1 MFTLFL
7 ENQSLLA
14 INGGVLLAMVLLT
27 LLCRQ
32 ERPADRML
40 FGGITFLLLMVY
52 VTWRVRE
59 TLPPWQPTFASAWA
73 HVFFAFECM
82 TLAYT
87 LLSIVVLSR
96 NSNHSPAADAGESA
110 LRRAA
115 HVPRV
120 DIFIAT
126 YNEGLDILEKTI
138 VSALAIDYPDFR
150 VWVLDDTR
158 RDWLREFCG
167 RVGAY
172 YVTRPDNAHAKA
184 GNLNNGLR
192 HSAEAGGAP
201 YILVLDADFAPHRN
215 ILLRTVG
222 LFDNPRVGV
231 VQTPQF
237 YYNADP
243 IQYNLR
249 ATECWVDEQRAFFDV
264 MQPAK
269 DAWGTAFCIGTSF
282 VVRRDLIE
290 HIGGFPTGTVTEDI
304 HLTYR
309 LLRHGYITRWL
320 NERLSVGLSAEGLPE
335 YISQR
340 SRWGLGTVQVAL
352 TADGPLRGPGYTA
365 VQRLHYVHGLLHW
378 MSRPFTLM
386 LLAGPLLY
394 WYFGVSTLYGEPL
407 QFLAYGLPALVA
419 YWAYSIWITGQRALP
434 IFTEVTQIVASLAV
448 TVSLVSAMFK
458 PFGRPFKVTN
468 KGLDRSKLVI
478 HGKFAALYASL
489 LALSALGLGRAL
501 VVDADAQGLA
511 FNTIWTGVALM
522 LYLASFLVCVELPRP
537 RKEERFPHRA
547 AALLRVDG
555 REYRVTTHDLSCNG
569 VAVTTPLA
577 AAFHPGA
584 EGALWLAQTGWIPC
598 RVVRRDNQLL
608 GIALHADMAA
618 RHSLIR
624 LLFSDP
630 AHNIARQGQP
640 RLAISRFM
648 RRALLG

>member
-52 VTWRVRE
+52 LTWRVRE

-222 LFDNPRVGV
+222 LFDDPRVGV

-269 DAWGTAFCIGTSF
+269 DAWGAAFCIGTSF

-290 HIGGFPTGTVTEDI
+290 QIGGFPTGTVTEDI

-309 LLRHGYITRWL
+309 LLPHGYITRWL

-352 TADGPLRGPGYTA
+352 TADGPLRGRGYTA

-407 QFLAYGLPALVA
+407 QFLAYGLHHRPARAADLHRSHADRRVA
-419 YWAYSIWITGQRALP
+419 GGDGVAGQRDVQAVRAAVQGHQQGAGSLEAGDPRQVRGAVREPAGVIRAGTGARAGGRRRCAGAGLQYGMDGHCADALP
-434 IFTEVTQIVASLAV
+434 GFVPGVR
-448 TVSLVSAMFK
+448 
-458 PFGRPFKVTN
+458 G
-468 KGLDRSKLVI
+468 
-478 HGKFAALYASL
+478 AAA
-489 LALSALGLGRAL
+489 AAQGRAFP
-501 VVDADAQGLA
+501 ASRRGLA
-511 FNTIWTGVALM
+511 ARG
-522 LYLASFLVCVELPRP
+522 
-537 RKEERFPHRA
+537 RA
-547 AALLRVDG
+547 
-555 REYRVTTHDLSCNG
+555 
-569 VAVTTPLA
+569 
-577 AAFHPGA
+577 
-584 EGALWLAQTGWIPC
+584 
-598 RVVRRDNQLL
+598 
-608 GIALHADMAA
+608 
-618 RHSLIR
+618 
-624 LLFSDP
+624 
-630 AHNIARQGQP
+630 
-640 RLAISRFM
+640 
-648 RRALLG
+648 